1 MITVGYGD
9 VVPVNPGEKIFA
21 IFTMLLACGV
31 FAYTMNTM
39 GTVLSSI
46 ENQDYKK
53 EMLIINRFLKNKKIP
68 NEMQIRIKKYLEYTE
83 ENKQKNYMDGNTL
96 FEKLNYSLK
105 NDLIV

>member
-46 ENQDYKK
+46 EN
-53 EMLIINRFLKNKKIP
+53 
-68 NEMQIRIKKYLEYTE
+68 
-83 ENKQKNYMDGNTL
+83 
-96 FEKLNYSLK
+96 
-105 NDLIV
+105 